1 MPFYIKK
8 NLVLTCEDCG
18 HTETLKNV
26 ARTTDA
32 RKHGWSISKDYKKCY
47 CPSCGWKHQSVG
59 CRGYEHKKLYG

>member
-1 MPFYIKK
+1 MPFYIEK

-18 HTETLKNV
+18 HTKTLNNV
-26 ARTTDA
+26 ARTADA

-59 CRGYEHKKLYG
+59 CRGYEHSKLH